1 MPEWLGRRPF
11 RTRPPFCRRGD
22 RVKPRDFI
30 NLVGGA
36 AGGWRPPVG
45 ARPPAGLG
53 WVAAVAPG
61 PEGNPSYP
69 RRKGARSAW
78 DFVRLVAPQRRHGDV
93 SGRGERAGGDR

>member
-36 AGGWRPPVG
+36 AGAWPLAVS
-45 ARPPAGLG
+45 ARPPAVCEWLRALRQGLK
-53 WVAAVAPG
+53 ATR
-61 PEGNPSYP
+61 P

>member
-36 AGGWRPPVG
+36 AGAWPLAVS
-45 ARPPAGLG
+45 ARPPAGCEWLRAVRQGPKATRHIQGGRGRAALG
-53 WVAAVAPG
+53 IFFGSLPLRGAMAVSEAAENAPG
-61 PEGNPSYP
+61 VDG
-69 RRKGARSAW
+69 
-78 DFVRLVAPQRRHGDV
+78 
-93 SGRGERAGGDR
+93 